1 MFKSS
6 RFIAFVTGVV
16 LFTVMVYTTTYD
28 PIMLAGA
35 ISTLAGI
42 YIIPRSFR
50 GGSKENDTNTVV

>member
-42 YIIPRSFR
+42 YIVPRTFR
-50 GGSKENDTNTVV
+50 GSKTE